1 MALPPSPDGS
11 ETTSSQQASELE
23 PPGRSKSTLGSASP
37 VSSFPATG
45 SRDILPPSSARVIP
59 DPLPSVKKRR
69 PGVHGSRVRDNGTT
83 IIVEESEWP
92 AKLLSPSER
101 GRTSS
106 ERSGACLE
114 DDGRENLSIA
124 TGPHDGEQSSSTVSQ
139 DARDHRDQE
148 AAEGRTRKKRFGEE
162 YKPSGL
168 FTQSDLEERR
178 RRDRGGR
185 SSNASHAR

>member
-11 ETTSSQQASELE
+11 ETTSSQQASELQ
-23 PPGRSKSTLGSASP
+23 PLGRSKSTLGSASP

-45 SRDILPPSSARVIP
+45 SRDIHPSSSARVIP

-101 GRTSS
+101 ERTSS

-124 TGPHDGEQSSSTVSQ
+124 TGPHDGEQSSTTASQ
-139 DARDHRDQE
+139 DARDIETTKQPR
-148 AAEGRTRKKRFGEE
+148 GKKRFGEE

-168 FTQSDLEERR
+168 FTPSDLEERR

-185 SSNASHAR
+185 SSNSSHAR